1 MTYKTG
7 EHVLRAQ
14 DQTHG
19 PTVLFV
25 DDSAT
30 DRTRGAGLIAGKHP
44 EWRIIQAACAED
56 GLQKLRERHFDAVV
70 SDIVMPN
77 MDGREFLR
85 TINQDFAGLP
95 VVLIT
100 AQGNDR
106 IAAECVELGAVNYV
120 PKRRMAEDL
129 VPALEDVITAQ
140 KQLVAT
146 RRVLQHVVQN
156 CCEFEI
162 QNDLEQIRSLINFV
176 RDRLSGFE
184 RFTPTDIRSM
194 TTAIRES
201 LLNAYFH
208 GNLEANSR
216 PLEHTRDEYI
226 AHAARRRS
234 DPQFADRR
242 IRLEITLDPVEITF
256 RISDQ
261 GKGFERAV
269 VADLTGPPDE
279 RLCAGNGFRH
289 IQQSMDSVS
298 FNDAGNMIIL
308 ARSVGNGQSA
318 TKESNPVN

>member
-1 MTYKTG
+1 MG
-7 EHVLRAQ
+7 EHLLGVQYETL
-14 DQTHG
+14 G
-19 PTVLFV
+19 PRILFV

-30 DRTRGAGLIAGKHP
+30 DRARGAGLIAGKHP
-44 EWRIIQAACAED
+44 EWTVIQTACAED
-56 GLQKLRERHFDAVV
+56 GLARLNEDRFDAVV

-85 TINQDFAGLP
+85 TINQKFVGLP

-120 PKRRMAEDL
+120 PKRCMAENL

-140 KQLVAT
+140 QEVVSK

-162 QNDLEQIRSLINFV
+162 QNDLDQIRSLINFL

-184 RFTPTDIRSM
+184 RFTTSDIQSM
-194 TTAIRES
+194 TVAVRES

-216 PLEHTRDEYI
+216 PLQHTRDEYM
-226 AHAARRRS
+226 ARAIRHKS
-234 DPQFADRR
+234 ESQYSDRR
-242 IRLEITLDPVEITF
+242 IRLEINLGPDEITF

-261 GKGFERAV
+261 GKGFERTIV
-269 VADLTGPPDE
+269 SELTGPPDDQ
-279 RLCAGNGFRH
+279 LPAGNGFRQ
-289 IQQSMDSVS
+289 IQKAMDSVS
-298 FNDAGNMIIL
+298 FNAAGNTITL
-308 ARSVGNGQSA
+308 ARSV
-318 TKESNPVN
+318 SNRHSEPDHPNV

>member
-1 MTYKTG
+1 LSG
-7 EHVLRAQ
+7 Q
-14 DQTHG
+14 DKSLGRTI
-19 PTVLFV
+19 LFV

-30 DRTRGAGLIAGKHP
+30 DRTRGVGLIAGRHP
-44 EWRIIQAACAED
+44 EWNIVQADCAED
-56 GLQKLRERHFDAVV
+56 GLSKLRERQFNAVV

-85 TINQDFAGLP
+85 TVNKEFAGLP

-140 KQLVAT
+140 REVIAT
-146 RRVLQHVVQN
+146 RRVLQHVVRN

-162 QNDLEQIRSLINFV
+162 QNDLDQIRSLINFM

-184 RFTPTDIRSM
+184 RFTPADIQSI
-194 TTAIRES
+194 TTAVRES

-208 GNLEANSR
+208 GNLEANSL
-216 PLEHTRDEYI
+216 PMEHTRDEYVTQ
-226 AHAARRRS
+226 AVRHGS
-234 DPQFADRR
+234 DPRYSDRR
-242 IRLEITLDPVEITF
+242 IKLELTLDPVEITF

-261 GKGFERAV
+261 GKGFEHAI
-269 VADLTGPPDE
+269 VADLTGPPDD
-279 RLCAGNGFRH
+279 RFRAGNGFRYMK
-289 IQQSMDSVS
+289 QSMDSVS
-298 FNDAGNMIIL
+298 FNESGNMVIL
-308 ARSVGNGQSA
+308 TRSVGDRA
-318 TKESNPVN
+318 PWTEKPPP